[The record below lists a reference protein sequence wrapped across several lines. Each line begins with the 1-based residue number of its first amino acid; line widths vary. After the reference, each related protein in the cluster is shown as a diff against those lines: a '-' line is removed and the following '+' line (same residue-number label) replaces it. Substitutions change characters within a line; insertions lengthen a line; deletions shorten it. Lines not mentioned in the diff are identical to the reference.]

1 MFSVQFNRPTAHVK
15 VTRELQVSPVPAS
28 RAIPTDDPEKSP
40 AKDQIPS
47 GSSFVGGWLLL
58 TGLEGE
64 LGFMVSCFEAGERGR
79 VKLSL
84 ENFAASYFFQLRWN
98 SGLGQK

>member
-1 MFSVQFNRPTAHVK
+1 MQFNRSMIHMK
-15 VTRELQVSPVPAS
+15 VTRELQVSPVPAF

-40 AKDQIPS
+40 AEDQLQS
-47 GSSFVGGWLLL
+47 GSSFVGGWFLL

-84 ENFAASYFFQLRWN
+84 ENSAASYFFQLRWN